1 MPRTA
6 KPPVAL
12 PQEARERLLTLI
24 AQSSEPLSA
33 KYWAAGLSE
42 FFKATDKQ
50 VAALL
55 TELVAAGALH
65 EFAPLKGK
73 ALRYWDRGLADYA
86 RDVLLKTL
94 TAKGSLTLE
103 RRNRSA
109 TMPATCRSVSGI
121 TMTNSSPP

>member
-12 PQEARERLLTLI
+12 PPEARERLLTLI

-33 KYWAAGLSE
+33 KNWAAGLSE

-50 VAALL
+50 VAPLL
-55 TELVAAGALH
+55 TELVATGALH

-73 ALRYWDRGLADYA
+73 ALVPSA
-86 RDVLLKTL
+86 RIVPLLTSEPEIL
-94 TAKGSLTLE
+94 RCPPVPGAE
-103 RRNRSA
+103 
-109 TMPATCRSVSGI
+109 VI
-121 TMTNSSPP
+121 SPPGPLIKVRPKGTTI